1 MEPLASLLSTLKTLD
16 PGVLDQEYSVVRS
29 QTLSLKRDLA
39 LTTEA
44 GALKENIKKNRYKDI
59 LPYDQSRVVLSLL
72 TSDSDSD
79 YINASFIKGASADNR
94 YIASQGPL
102 SSTLTDF
109 WRMIWQHDVKVIVMA
124 CREIEMGKKKCE
136 CYWALVHQSA
146 AFGPFTVHNGETCPN
161 EDMVVRNLTVTYQQ
175 DTRSL
180 TQYQFLSWP
189 DHDVPYEAAG
199 VLDLLER
206 ARSSQGTHTSPLLI
220 HCSAGCGRTGVIC
233 ALDYIHDLMV
243 TKQITTDFSIMKI
256 VLELRRQR
264 PSAVQTKDQYQ
275 FIFTSV
281 ACMFEQALQPTR
293 PQLYCNLSE
302 LKTKPEKPERKT
314 SLTSPHPS
322 KRSSKQIE
330 MNDTYAVVNKS
341 KLSQQPPTKSAYS
354 AVALPRSSRT
364 LPTSHHYDNDPAGAS
379 AAPVYSSVRPR
390 AKPHSLTLSTTPIY
404 DIATS
409 ASQRPAE
416 GPLMPHNNGEY
427 HLVPAD
433 QLSTTDDDYEDFST
447 SVTDVSNVCSH
458 GNIGFNSRIQKPRG
472 PRDPPAEW
480 SRLER

>member
-136 CYWALVHQSA
+136 CYWALDHQSA
-146 AFGPFTVHNGETCPN
+146 AFGPFTVHNQGETCPN

-189 DHDVPYEAAG
+189 DHDVPYDAAG

-220 HCSAGCGRTGVIC
+220 HC
-233 ALDYIHDLMV
+233 
-243 TKQITTDFSIMKI
+243 
-256 VLELRRQR
+256 
-264 PSAVQTKDQYQ
+264 
-275 FIFTSV
+275 
-281 ACMFEQALQPTR
+281 
-293 PQLYCNLSE
+293 
-302 LKTKPEKPERKT
+302 
-314 SLTSPHPS
+314 
-322 KRSSKQIE
+322 
-330 MNDTYAVVNKS
+330 
-341 KLSQQPPTKSAYS
+341 
-354 AVALPRSSRT
+354 
-364 LPTSHHYDNDPAGAS
+364 
-379 AAPVYSSVRPR
+379 
-390 AKPHSLTLSTTPIY
+390 
-404 DIATS
+404 
-409 ASQRPAE
+409 
-416 GPLMPHNNGEY
+416 
-427 HLVPAD
+427 
-433 QLSTTDDDYEDFST
+433 
-447 SVTDVSNVCSH
+447 
-458 GNIGFNSRIQKPRG
+458 
-472 PRDPPAEW
+472 
-480 SRLER
+480 